1 MTMRL
6 FLTLL
11 VLASFVTPSTGLQAA
26 VRLNK
31 VFSDHMVLQRQKP
44 VPMWGLAEPGEKVT
58 VKFRGQEKSATADDI
73 GIWRVWLDKLEAGG
87 PDEMTVSASNTITLK
102 DVLVGEVWVGSGQSN
117 MAGAARNY
125 AKNDATLQK
134 VLDGTPYTKLR
145 LLRSPGSWTEATMEH
160 ASAFS
165 ALHLSFGHRLYEE
178 LDVPVG
184 LIVGAVGGTPSGAWI
199 RRFAYESDE
208 ACAKAIAEFSKTYDA
223 EAAQKRYEQQ
233 LARWEVLVAK
243 AEKEKTRKPR
253 KPQPPVKPGESTRGP
268 IGALYSRYILPVA
281 GYGIRGVL
289 WDQGESGTGIHGL
302 DQYTMMSSF
311 IRIWRE
317 QWNVGE
323 FPFLYIQKPS
333 GGGCA
338 WDPENPV
345 TRNANKFT
353 AMPANAG
360 DGSYRELHT
369 RIHSNPN
376 TWMVSAS
383 DLGSGIHPTNKWGY
397 GVRAARVAMKAA
409 YGKDI
414 AVYGPTYASHK
425 VEGSTIRVRFDNL
438 GQGLAWKHGEG
449 LQGFVV
455 AGDDKVFHRAEARID
470 GDSVVISSKNVKSPV
485 AVRYAWARNHPWANL
500 FNKDGLP
507 AISFRTDKW

>member
-1 MTMRL
+1 MTRP
-6 FLTLL
+6 FLTLVL
-11 VLASFVTPSTGLQAA
+11 TVYVLATADLHAA

-44 VPMWGLAEPGEKVT
+44 VPMWGLAEPGEKIT
-58 VKFRGQEKSATADDI
+58 VRFRNQVKSSTADDI
-73 GIWRVWLDKLEAGG
+73 GIWRIRLDEMEAGG
-87 PDEMTVSASNTITLK
+87 PDEMTVSASNKITLK

-117 MAGAARNY
+117 MAGLAGRY
-125 AKNDATLQK
+125 ATNDETLQK
-134 VLDGTPYTKLR
+134 VLDGPPYSKIR
-145 LLRSPGSWTEATMEH
+145 LLRSPGSWTEATKEN
-160 ASAFS
+160 AAVFS
-165 ALHLSFGHRLYEE
+165 ALHLAFGHRLHEE

-184 LIVGAVGGTPSGAWI
+184 LIVGAVGGTPSGAWV
-199 RRFAYESDE
+199 RRDAYEADK
-208 ACAKAIAEFSKTYDA
+208 ACAKVVAKFAESFDEK
-223 EAAQKRYEQQ
+223 AAQQRYEQQ

-243 AEKEKTRKPR
+243 AEKDKTRKPR
-253 KPQPPVKPGESTRGP
+253 KPLPPLKPGESSRGQ
-268 IGALYSRYILPVA
+268 IGGLYSRYIQPVA

-289 WDQGESGTGIHGL
+289 WDQGESGTGILGL
-302 DQYTMMSSF
+302 DQYTMMGSF

-338 WDPENPV
+338 WDPSDPI
-345 TRNANKFT
+345 TRNADGFT
-353 AMPANAG
+353 PMPAKVG

-369 RIHSNPN
+369 KIRSYPN

-397 GVRAARVAMKAA
+397 GVRAARVALKAA

-414 AVYGPTYASHK
+414 AAYGPTYASHK
-425 VEGSTIRVRFDNL
+425 VDGSSVRVRFENL
-438 GQGLAWKHGEG
+438 GQGLAWKHGKG
-449 LQGFVV
+449 LQGFVL
-455 AGDDKVFHRAEARID
+455 AGEDKVFHKAEAKID
-470 GDSVVISSKNVKSPV
+470 GDSVIVSSDKVKSPV
-485 AVRYAWARNHPWANL
+485 AVRYAWAKSHPWANL

-507 AISFRTDKW
+507 AISFRTDEW